1 MEEEN
6 KSNKSS
12 NSNNESKESE
22 LDSINSLIES
32 NKKENISLF
41 NPKQFIKSPIKKKKK
56 NCITWK

>member
-1 MEEEN
+1 MTINNFKKNIMEEEN

-32 NKKENISLF
+32 NKILKDKYMKL
-41 NPKQFIKSPIKKKKK
+41 IKKLE
-56 NCITWK
+56 